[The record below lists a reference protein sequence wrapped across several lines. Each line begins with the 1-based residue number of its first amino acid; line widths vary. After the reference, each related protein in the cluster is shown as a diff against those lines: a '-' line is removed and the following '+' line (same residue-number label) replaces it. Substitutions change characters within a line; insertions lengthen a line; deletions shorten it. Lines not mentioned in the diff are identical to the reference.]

1 MVNSINVLKAVALVG
16 AAFLSSEAKTEE
28 QLQGGWATNCVSLGR
43 DTPKQC
49 SMNHIV
55 KMQST
60 GQVLLN
66 ITVRVAVKENQM
78 PFLDIIGPLGIFIPK
93 GLGLSVDDNQLLRL
107 PIQRCDIN
115 GCFAGIVLRTEHLT
129 RLQDGKIL
137 TISFSPQPD
146 QGAEIKVPLSGFALA
161 YGNIKH

>member
-78 PFLDIIGPLGIFIPK
+78 PFRIKISMDKPTLPK
-93 GLGLSVDDNQLLRL
+93 WRYPHTKQCSYILFFANRLL
-107 PIQRCDIN
+107 
-115 GCFAGIVLRTEHLT
+115 E
-129 RLQDGKIL
+129 
-137 TISFSPQPD
+137 
-146 QGAEIKVPLSGFALA
+146 
-161 YGNIKH
+161 